1 MSAKRIAVILSALVL
16 SLLAPAAAAEITIKP
31 GAPERKPAAES
42 AGAGPAAVPLAEI
55 PAQADLTAISLRDIE
70 STLAAGAAI
79 TAIEDELPALS
90 REIDARFRENARI
103 VAQRA
108 SLQLLERLERTWR
121 RLRDTVLEWNAQ
133 IEQRVKR
140 LDRDRERLASLEE
153 TWKVSLDLARDSGN
167 PELTR
172 RVQSLIAG
180 ITRARSAVEKQ
191 RAHALR
197 LHSRVTAQDLRI
209 TEALEVVRQA
219 REDTLGRLFS
229 RDSAPLWDARVFEG
243 TGAVDSQESWQA
255 QRATLESYFARRS
268 DRFSLHGAIFGL
280 LAAGLFWVRRRSA
293 ASAARDPALARVT
306 RVFRTPVAT
315 AMVLSFLGAA
325 WIYPQAPRLLWVVI
339 GAAALIP
346 TIIVLRPLVEARLR
360 ILLYAIVAFFLVDQ
374 GRAVAASMQA
384 IPRLVFV
391 AEMAAGALLL
401 LAFLARLRRA
411 GRETGEDRRIRRH
424 RLGAGVACAFFAAAA
439 AASATGYM
447 ALGNLLGNT
456 VLGAAYL
463 GVVLYAVVQILD
475 AIFIV
480 ALRSPPLN
488 LLGMVQ
494 RHQELLR
501 RRARYMLMTAAGVLW
516 SLFVLGRL
524 ALREPILEGLRAVLT
539 AELHA
544 GSVSIS
550 LGDVIAFV
558 IVVWASFAVSRMVRF
573 FLDEDVYPRARMQ
586 RGLYYAVS
594 RTLHY
599 VILLAGFFFAVAVLG
614 FDMTKFTILA
624 GAFTVGVG
632 FGLQN
637 IFNNFV
643 SGLILLFE
651 RPVQV
656 GDMIQIE
663 DTSGIVER
671 IGIRAS
677 VVRAATGSEIIVP
690 NGKLISERL
699 VNWTLS
705 AHRRGLELPLAV
717 AHGADPKRVIT
728 LVERVAGTHPR
739 IQKDPRPEV
748 LFTKLGPDWMGFEL
762 RAYTDHVEDWMRV
775 RSELAVAVSEA
786 LAEEK
791 IAMK

>member
-1 MSAKRIAVILSALVL
+1 MSAQATFSAIAFC
-16 SLLAPAAAAEITIKP
+16 LLLPLPAVAEITIKP
-31 GAPERKPAAES
+31 AAPEKPPAAES
-42 AGAGPAAVPLAEI
+42 AAGAPAAVPLAEV

-70 STLAAGAAI
+70 STLAAGTAIAAI
-79 TAIEDELPALS
+79 EKDLPALS

-108 SLQLLERLERTWR
+108 SLQLLERLERSWR

-133 IEQRVKR
+133 LEQRARR
-140 LDRDRERLASLEE
+140 LDRDRERLVVLEG
-153 TWKVSLDLARDSGN
+153 TWKESLRLARESGD
-167 PELTR
+167 PELAR
-172 RVQSLIAG
+172 RVESLLSG
-180 ITRARSAVEKQ
+180 ITRTRSAVEKQ

-209 TEALEVVRQA
+209 NEALEVVRQA
-219 REDTLGRLFS
+219 REDTLGRLFFQ
-229 RDSAPLWDARVFEG
+229 DSPPVWDPRALEG
-243 TGAVDSQESWQA
+243 TGAVDSQESLRA
-255 QRATLESYFARRS
+255 QVATLESYLARRS
-268 DRFSLHGAIFGL
+268 DRFVLHAVIFGL
-280 LAAGLFWVRRRSA
+280 LAAVLFWARRRSA
-293 ASAARDPALARVT
+293 AAAASDPALQRVGH
-306 RVFRTPVAT
+306 VLMTPVAT
-315 AMVLSFLGAA
+315 ALVLSFLGAA
-325 WIYPQAPRLLWVVI
+325 WIYPQAPRLLWIFV
-339 GAAALIP
+339 GAAALSP
-346 TIIVLRPLVEARLR
+346 TIIVLRPIVEERLR
-360 ILLYAIVAFFLVDQ
+360 MLLYAIVVFFLIDQ
-374 GRAVAASMQA
+374 ARAVAASMQA
-384 IPRLVFV
+384 IPRFVFI
-391 AEMAAGALLL
+391 AEMAAGALLMV
-401 LAFLARLRRA
+401 AFLRRLRRA
-411 GRETGEDRRIRRH
+411 EADGARRRIYRH
-424 RLGAGVACAFFAAAA
+424 RIGATVACAVFAAAA
-439 AASATGYM
+439 AAGAAGYM

-475 AIFIV
+475 AVVIV
-480 ALRSPPLN
+480 ALRTRPLN

-501 RRARYMLMTAAGVLW
+501 RRTRYILMTAAGVLW

-524 ALREPILEGLRAVLT
+524 ALREPILEGLRTVLT

-544 GSVSIS
+544 GSISLS
-550 LGDVIAFV
+550 LGDVIAFAV
-558 IVVWASFAVSRMVRF
+558 VVWASFVVSRLVRF
-573 FLDEDVYPRARMQ
+573 FLDEDIYPRAQMQ
-586 RGLYYAVS
+586 RGLYYAIS

-677 VVRAATGSEIIVP
+677 VVRAPTGSEIIVP

-699 VNWTLS
+699 INWTLS
-705 AHRRGLELPLAV
+705 AHRRGLELPVAV
-717 AHGADPKRVIT
+717 AHGADPKRVIAII
-728 LVERVAGTHPR
+728 EGVAAAHHR
-739 IQKDPRPEV
+739 IQKDPPPEV

-775 RSELAVAVSEA
+775 RSELAVGVSDA
-786 LAEEK
+786 LAAEK

>member
-1 MSAKRIAVILSALVL
+1 MHAKAILPVVAF
-16 SLLAPAAAAEITIKP
+16 SLLPSFGAAEITIKP
-31 GAPERKPAAES
+31 GTSETRPAAEA
-42 AGAGPAAVPLAEI
+42 AGGAAAAVPLAEI

-70 STLAAGAAI
+70 STLAAGTAIAAI
-79 TAIEDELPALS
+79 ENELPALS

-108 SLQLLERLERTWR
+108 SLQLLDRLERSWR
-121 RLRDTVLEWNAQ
+121 RLRDTVLEWN
-133 IEQRVKR
+133 EQLQERARR
-140 LDRDRERLASLEE
+140 LDRDRERLTALDA
-153 TWKVSLDLARDSGN
+153 TWKESLRLARESGDA
-167 PELTR
+167 ELAR
-172 RVQSLIAG
+172 RVESLLSGIA
-180 ITRARSAVEKQ
+180 RARAAVDKQ

-209 TEALEVVRQA
+209 TEALKVVRQA
-219 REDTLGRLFS
+219 REDTLGRIFS
-229 RDSAPLWDARVFEG
+229 RDSPPVWDPRVLDG
-243 TGAVDSQESWQA
+243 TGTVDSQESWQA
-255 QRATLESYFARRS
+255 QVATLESYLARRPG
-268 DRFSLHGAIFGL
+268 RFVLHAGL
-280 LAAGLFWVRRRSA
+280 FAVLAAALFWVRRRSVL
-293 ASAARDPALARVT
+293 SAVSDPALQRVSG
-306 RVFRTPVAT
+306 VLMTPVAT
-315 AMVLSFLGAA
+315 ALVLSFLGAA
-325 WIYPQAPRLLWVVI
+325 WIYPQAPRLLWAII

-346 TIIVLRPLVEARLR
+346 TIIVLRPIVEERLR
-360 ILLYAIVAFFLVDQ
+360 GLLYAIVAFFLIDQ

-384 IPRLVFV
+384 IPRLVFI
-391 AEMAAGALLL
+391 AEMIAGALLMIV
-401 LAFLARLRRA
+401 FLGRLRRA
-411 GRETGEDRRIRRH
+411 EATSARRRIRRH
-424 RLGAGVACAFFAAAA
+424 RIGAVVACAVFTAAA
-439 AASATGYM
+439 AASAAGYM

-475 AIFIV
+475 AVVIV
-480 ALRSPPLN
+480 ALRSRPLN

-494 RHQELLR
+494 RHPELLW
-501 RRARYMLMTAAGVLW
+501 RRARYLMMTAAGVLW

-524 ALREPILEGLRAVLT
+524 AIREPILEGLRSVLA

-544 GSVSIS
+544 GSISLS
-550 LGDVIAFV
+550 LGDVIAFAV
-558 IVVWASFAVSRMVRF
+558 VVWGSFMVSRLVRF
-573 FLDEDVYPRARMQ
+573 FLDEDIYPRAHMQ
-586 RGLYYAVS
+586 RGLYYAIS

-599 VILLAGFFFAVAVLG
+599 LILVAGFFFAVAVLG

-699 VNWTLS
+699 INWTLS
-705 AHRRGLELPLAV
+705 AHRRGLELPVAV
-717 AHGADPKRVIT
+717 AHGASPKRVIAI
-728 LVERVAGTHPR
+728 LERVAAAHAR
-739 IQKDPRPEV
+739 IQKDPPPEV

-786 LAEEK
+786 LEAEK